1 MKVVILAG
9 GMGTRISEE
18 SHLKPKP
25 MLEIGEKPMLWHIMK
40 LYSSY
45 GFHDFIVCCGY
56 KGHVI
61 KEYFMHYYMR
71 QSDVTFD
78 LANNTTEVHSNA
90 SEPWKVT
97 LVDTGL
103 HTGTAGRIK
112 LIQKYVNN
120 EPFMLTYGDGVGD
133 IDILKLI
140 DFHKS
145 HGKIATITAT
155 RPSGRFG
162 AIQLDDENSF
172 VSSFTEKPK
181 QDQAWVNAGF
191 AVFNKEVFSYL
202 GELTEMLEMEPY
214 ERLANE
220 GQMAAYKHYGF
231 WQPMDTLRDK
241 NYLESQWQSGAAPW
255 KLWET

>member
-25 MLEIGEKPMLWHIMK
+25 MIEIGEKPILWNIMK
-40 LYSSY
+40 LYSYY
-45 GFHDFIVCCGY
+45 GFHDFIICCGY
-56 KGHVI
+56 KGHII
-61 KEYFMHYYMR
+61 KEYFMNYYMH

-78 LANNTTEVHSNA
+78 LGNNTTQVLMNTA
-90 SEPWKVT
+90 EPWKVT

-112 LIQKYVNN
+112 MIQKYVND
-120 EPFMLTYGDGVGD
+120 EPFMMTYGDGVGD
-133 IDILKLI
+133 IDILKLVE
-140 DFHKS
+140 FHKS

-172 VSSFTEKPK
+172 VYSFTEKPK
-181 QDQAWVNAGF
+181 QDQAWINAGF
-191 AVFNKEVFSYL
+191 AVFNKEIFNYL
-202 GELTEMLEMEPY
+202 DDLQEMLEMGPY
-214 ERLANE
+214 EKLAKE
-220 GQMAAYKHYGF
+220 EQMTAYRHYGF

-241 NYLESQWQSGAAPW
+241 NYLDNLCQSKDVPW
-255 KLWET
+255 KLWEK